1 MSDLGATDIEAGFD
15 KDALR
20 QRSAVGAAVTLVAQG
35 VKFVLRFGSTVVMA
49 RLLVPAEF
57 GLVAMVGPIVAFAA
71 ALNEVGFS
79 QAIIRDR
86 NLQPRQIS
94 SLFWLSLL
102 VSGGLSAALLASSPG
117 VALIYREP
125 HVTAVLASMTGW
137 LVLSTLSMVPL
148 ALLSREMRFV
158 SATVADLAGIA
169 LGIGSTVWAAW
180 AGFSYWSL
188 VIGQLVGAAVTAA
201 LAFALSRWR
210 PSFPAIAPGTGEVA
224 RFGANLTG
232 VSVAGY
238 VSMTA
243 DNIIV
248 GAFAGKVALG
258 LYDRSY
264 GLVLQPLNQLLAP
277 LNRVALPLLSRVR
290 DDPARYR
297 RTYIQMLKLSLLLTA
312 PVMLFC
318 VIFAH
323 PFIRFLWGDRWIE
336 AAPLFFWFSVGG
348 IVSPIFTTTGWLFV
362 SEGRTSRQF
371 RLSVAT
377 ALISVASFVIGIR
390 WGAVGVVRLNAFT
403 FVLLQT
409 PLMVW
414 GVAKDGLVTLRDFA
428 DALLPLVV
436 PAALTTAALLALSSH
451 LTGWLTLA
459 ALASAYAAFGLSL
472 LVMPGGRD
480 LAATTWRLA
489 ASLRGGTKKT

>member
-1 MSDLGATDIEAGFD
+1 MSDLGATDVEAGFD
-15 KDALR
+15 NDALR
-20 QRSAVGAAVTLVAQG
+20 RRSAVGAAVTLVAQG

-49 RLLVPAEF
+49 RLLAPAEF
-57 GLVAMVGPIVAFAA
+57 GLVAMVSPIVAFAV
-71 ALNEVGFS
+71 ALNDVGFS
-79 QAIIRDR
+79 QAIIRDHA
-86 NLQPRQIS
+86 LPPKQIS

-102 VSGGLSAALLASSPG
+102 VSAGLAAVLLVASPVAAL
-117 VALIYREP
+117 VYREP
-125 HVTAVLASMTGW
+125 HVTAVLAAMTGW
-137 LVLSTLSMVPL
+137 LLLSTLSMVPL
-148 ALLSREMRFV
+148 AILAREMRFV

-169 LGIGSTVWAAW
+169 LGIGATIWAAW

-188 VIGQLVGAAVTAA
+188 VIGQVVGAGATAV

-210 PSFPAIAPGTGEVA
+210 PSLPGIAPGTGEIA

-297 RTYIQMLKLSLLLTA
+297 RIYVQMLKLSLLLTA

-318 VIFAH
+318 VTFAH
-323 PFIRFLWGDRWIE
+323 PFIQFLWGPRWTN
-336 AAPLFFWFSVGG
+336 AAPIFFWFSVGG
-348 IVSPIFTTTGWLFV
+348 IVSPIFTTTGWLFA
-362 SEGRTSRQF
+362 SEGRTNRQF

-377 ALISVASFVIGIR
+377 ALISLASFVIGIR
-390 WGAVGVVRLNAFT
+390 WGAIGVVRLNAFT
-403 FVLLQT
+403 FILLQT

-414 GVAKDGLVTLRDFA
+414 GAARNGLVTLRDFA
-428 DALLPLVV
+428 GALLPLLI
-436 PAALTTAALLALSSH
+436 PAAVTTAALLALSGH

-459 ALASAYAAFGLSL
+459 ALFAAYAVFGLVSL
-472 LVMPGGRD
+472 AMPGGRD
-480 LAATTWRLA
+480 LLATTWRLVT
-489 ASLRGGTKKT
+489 SLNGGTKRA

>member
-1 MSDLGATDIEAGFD
+1 MSDLGATDVEAGFD

-20 QRSAVGAAVTLVAQG
+20 QRSAVGAAVTLAAQG
-35 VKFVLRFGSTVVMA
+35 AKFVLRFGSTVVMA
-49 RLLVPAEF
+49 RLLAPAEF

-71 ALNEVGFS
+71 ALNDVGFS

-86 NLQPRQIS
+86 HLPPRQVS

-102 VSGGLSAALLASSPG
+102 VSAGLAVALLASSPI
-117 VALIYREP
+117 VALVYHEP
-125 HVTAVLASMTGW
+125 HVTAVLAAMTGW
-137 LVLSTLSMVPL
+137 LLLSTLSMVPL

-158 SATVADLAGIA
+158 SATVADLLGIA

-180 AGFSYWSL
+180 AGLSYWSL
-188 VIGQLVGAAVTAA
+188 VIGQLVAAAA
-201 LAFALSRWR
+201 TTILAFGLSRWR
-210 PSFPAIAPGTGEVA
+210 PLRPAIAPGTGEVA

-232 VSVAGY
+232 VSIAGY
-238 VSMTA
+238 FSMTA

-290 DDPARYR
+290 EDPERYR
-297 RTYIQMLKLSLLLTA
+297 RTYVQMLKLGLLLTA

-318 VIFAH
+318 VTFAH
-323 PFIRFLWGDRWIE
+323 PFIQFLWGDRWAS

-348 IVSPIFTTTGWLFV
+348 VVAPIFTTTGWLFAC
-362 SEGRTSRQF
+362 EGRTNRQF
-371 RLSVAT
+371 RIAVAT
-377 ALISVASFVIGIR
+377 ALISVASFAIGIR

-414 GVAKDGLVTLRDFA
+414 GVTKDGVVTLRDFA
-428 DALLPLVV
+428 KALLPLVV
-436 PAALTTAALLALSSH
+436 PAALATTALLALSNILS
-451 LTGWLTLA
+451 GWMTLA
-459 ALASAYAAFGLSL
+459 ALVSAYAVFGLSL
-472 LVMPGGRD
+472 LIMPGGRD
-480 LAATTWRLA
+480 LATSTWRLA
-489 ASLRGGTKKT
+489 ASLRGGPKKS